1 MVCAW
6 GLVVVV
12 GADGS
17 VTCLRE
23 KPLAAK
29 LALLHAKS
37 LYLVALNLA
46 QSEQARSSS
55 RNVRCTVGKIGCL
68 SCCTPRASTSLHST
82 LCGRAEN
89 EANTSYLLF

>member
-1 MVCAW
+1 MGQEPRQVVCAW

-46 QSEQARSSS
+46 QSEQARLLS
-55 RNVRCTVGKIGCL
+55 RKRTLYSWQDQMYELLHTESLYLVALNLVRMGT
-68 SCCTPRASTSLHST
+68 
-82 LCGRAEN
+82 E
-89 EANTSYLLF
+89 